1 MVQLS
6 ILAFEEPDLE
16 ALTMLKNGK
25 LEEVEPFFNSLLIN
39 NSPTT
44 IKLTKPIKPS
54 VTQK

>member
-1 MVQLS
+1 MVELS

-39 NSPTT
+39 NCPTT